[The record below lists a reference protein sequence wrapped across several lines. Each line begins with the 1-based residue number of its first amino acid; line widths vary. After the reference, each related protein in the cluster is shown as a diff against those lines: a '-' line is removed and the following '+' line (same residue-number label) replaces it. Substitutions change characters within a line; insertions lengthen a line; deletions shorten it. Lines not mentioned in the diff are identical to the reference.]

1 MKFSVKTFIK
11 ISACAVIEA
20 ALVYL
25 IFIYESEKKFYVQH
39 RLSDG
44 FFVSSVLFF
53 TYAAFGIVVSCGAF
67 DAVIF
72 GFKKLFSK
80 EKQKSYFEYVQEN
93 SSKEKKSFIVPLTF
107 AIQCFIPA
115 LILALV

>member
-1 MKFSVKTFIK
+1 MKFSVKSFIK

-25 IFIYESEKKFYVQH
+25 IFIYKSEKKFSAQH

-53 TYAAFGIVVSCGAF
+53 TYAAFGIVVSRGAF

-93 SSKEKKSFIVPLTF
+93 SSKEKKSFIVPLAF
-107 AIQCFIPA
+107 ALQCFIPA